1 MKVGNSL
8 CQQQGDFRAVK
19 RGRDSLVTDGP
30 SRGGEKQNAVT
41 LRGCGVMPGEP
52 RAPNGARVVPAVVQV
67 PLGVSVPR
75 TRRSAGPV
83 RAVQPAASLR
93 WILFELQ
100 SKQKDKKQKHQLE
113 RGLTAKFCRNQ
124 MAFLVFLSPK

>member
-1 MKVGNSL
+1 M
-8 CQQQGDFRAVK
+8 K
-19 RGRDSLVTDGP
+19 RGRDSLGP
-30 SRGGEKQNAVT
+30 SRGGEKQYAVT
-41 LRGCGVMPGEP
+41 LKGCGEMPGEP
-52 RAPNGARVVPAVVQV
+52 RVPNNARVVPAVVQV

-100 SKQKDKKQKHQLE
+100 RKQKDKKQKHRLE

-124 MAFLVFLSPK
+124 MAFLVVLSPK